1 MKFQNLLIILNV
13 DIYVVLMAYA
23 KLIIQSEIIDIGDV
37 SVMQVILEH
46 IVLFQYVQDYAI
58 IMEFVPIIK
67 FVLVFLEKLVVNA
80 K

>member
-1 MKFQNLLIILNV
+1 VKFQNLLIILNV